1 MRYINLK
8 ILERRHKDNNDESSV
23 QHLATEKPIIKGQAS
38 KSKSKNSPRNSPKLS
53 GKFETN
59 LLDKYK
65 LPPKP
70 PLGFSKNG
78 GKITPGSLE
87 KTNSAIAWH
96 LSSTSAQPI
105 ISLDDV
111 GSRLNSTKIS
121 PSSSSGKSE
130 SRESG
135 TSTPRTISHTA
146 NSDNINISTPS
157 THNHSSYSPSNSHK
171 KSSSKRNLDISLA
184 DALKAE
190 MVPSPKK
197 LKLLSNSVPESPPHG
212 KTVPPLRLSSKG
224 SPGMLRV
231 IESTIPHEETDDVTP
246 PPTPKAIRIDSVY
259 ENFKSPKDLKDGK
272 EPKLHHITTIDKNIP
287 CKGEDN
293 TVILTCFLFLACHL
307 LHGSSLSCLLYISE
321 RLEFYILPILHI
333 DKKAK

>member
-1 MRYINLK
+1 MEQEGPTLYSISIKTLTCSC
-8 ILERRHKDNNDESSV
+8 ILICEIELFIPFSERRHKDTSDESSV
-23 QHLATEKPIIKGQAS
+23 QHLTTEKPIIKGPAL

-70 PLGFSKNG
+70 PIGLGKNG

-96 LSSTSAQPI
+96 LSSASAQPI

-111 GSRLNSTKIS
+111 GSRLNSSKIS
-121 PSSSSGKSE
+121 PSSSNSGKNE

-135 TSTPRTISHTA
+135 ASTPKTCSHTL
-146 NSDNINISTPS
+146 NSDSKNISTHS
-157 THNHSSYSPSNSHK
+157 THNHNSHSPVNSSAHK
-171 KSSSKRNLDISLA
+171 KSSSKRNLDVSLTE
-184 DALKAE
+184 ALKTD

-197 LKLLSNSVPESPPHG
+197 LKISNSIPESPPHA

-231 IESTIPHEETDDVTP
+231 VESSIPLDESDDITP
-246 PPTPKAIRIDSVY
+246 PPTPKAIRTEPEKSVY
-259 ENFKSPKDLKDGK
+259 ENFRSPKDTRDGK

-287 CKGEDN
+287 CKGIGITFCVDM
-293 TVILTCFLFLACHL
+293 
-307 LHGSSLSCLLYISE
+307 
-321 RLEFYILPILHI
+321 RLWIKEYV
-333 DKKAK
+333 